1 MKILTIHNLLWAHY
15 KNALFAELQQQANAQ
30 GIDWQFVQIAR
41 NEIGRKGLE
50 SIENPYEYTY
60 AYKLLFDDFYEN
72 ISSFQIFK
80 ALIAT
85 INEQKP
91 TIINLTGFYSW
102 IHFAIIFYAK
112 IKNIKI
118 ILSNDSTR
126 GDNPA
131 TGWKETLK
139 RWAVRQS
146 SGFFCFGTKAVEY
159 MQELGATDAQ
169 ILARRCAV
177 VDNQLIQK
185 IHSETPRNNSTKS
198 FIYIGR
204 MAEEKNLSMLIE
216 AFAELPENNWELK
229 LMGSGNKEEE
239 LKQLAKQYN
248 LDNKIHFISGK
259 PWFEIPT
266 YLAQADVLVL
276 PSKSEPWGL
285 VINEAM
291 ACKMPVVVSNKCGC
305 WYDLLPEQ
313 NEGFV
318 FHFEDKKQLSDAL
331 FQFIESPEKIEIMG
345 EYAYQR
351 IQQFSIQNT
360 VNELLNGVKTL

>member
-30 GIDWQFVQIAR
+30 GIEWHFVQIAR
-41 NEIGRKGLE
+41 NELGRKGLE
-50 SIENPYEYTY
+50 SLENPYEYQ
-60 AYKLLFDDFYEN
+60 YKYRLLFDEYYEN

-80 ALIAT
+80 ALITT
-85 INEQKP
+85 INELKP
-91 TIINLTGFYSW
+91 TVINLTGFYSW

-112 IKNIKI
+112 TKNIKI

-131 TGWKETLK
+131 KGWKEILK
-139 RWAVRQS
+139 RWAVRQAA
-146 SGFFCFGTKAVEY
+146 GFFCFGTKATAY
-159 MQELGATDAQ
+159 MQELGASNSQ
-169 ILARRCAV
+169 ILARHCAV
-177 VDNQLIQK
+177 IDNQLIQK
-185 IHSETPRNNSTKS
+185 IHRETPRKNLAKS

-216 AFAELPENNWELK
+216 AFAELPENDWELK
-229 LMGSGNKEEE
+229 LMGSGNKEDE

-248 LDNKIHFISGK
+248 LGNKIQFIEGK

-276 PSKSEPWGL
+276 PSRSEPWGL
-285 VINEAM
+285 VVNEAM
-291 ACKMPVVVSNKCGC
+291 ACKMPVIVSDKCGC
-305 WYDLLPEQ
+305 WYDLLPQ
-313 NEGFV
+313 QKEGVV

-331 FQFIESPEKIEIMG
+331 SQFVKAPEKIEKMG

-351 IQQFSIQNT
+351 IQQFSIQNA